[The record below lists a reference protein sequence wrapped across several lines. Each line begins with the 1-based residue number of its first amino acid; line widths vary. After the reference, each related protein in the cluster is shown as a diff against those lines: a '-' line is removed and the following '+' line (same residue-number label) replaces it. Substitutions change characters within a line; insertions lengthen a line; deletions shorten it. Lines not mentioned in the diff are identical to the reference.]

1 MRLKETLAAF
11 ACGAVAIMAWH
22 SLTVDVGAQAVD
34 DDTLIAC
41 IDRENAM
48 RVIAPEGSCAAGER
62 KIPLKLP
69 KVEKPCEKA
78 RQANIDGL
86 RRRIAE
92 LEGRA
97 DERVLDRKAM
107 APFEVVNE
115 AGVVVFSVKGP
126 AEGEPVGRT
135 EIFNDTGGRV
145 AVIAASDQGG
155 SVTVESGVSRPYL
168 GEVTGPAVATTLHA
182 FGDYADLGVRVR
194 ATTKLELG
202 RRRDGRYGLLIYG
215 DSDAVV
221 AGLGESDAGS
231 GVALVADANGNSR
244 VSVHCTAGTGAGEA
258 RILDAA
264 GKIVASL
271 SGAGLGES
279 GVLQL
284 RNNGEVVMVEAGVLQ
299 TGIGVVRAGPG
310 AFQHGIGFLGLPAS
324 WIEGKK

>member
-1 MRLKETLAAF
+1 MRVKDTIAAF
-11 ACGAVAIMAWH
+11 ACGAVAVIAWH
-22 SLTVDVGAQAVD
+22 ALIADVGAQAGD
-34 DDTLIAC
+34 EDTLIAC

-69 KVEKPCEKA
+69 KVEKPCDKA

-86 RRRIAE
+86 RQRIAE

-97 DERVLDRKAM
+97 DQRVLDRKAL

-126 AEGEPVGRT
+126 AEGGQVATT

-145 AVIAASDQGG
+145 AVVAASDEGG
-155 SVTVESGVSRPYL
+155 SVSVESGVSRPYV
-168 GEVTGPAVATTLHA
+168 GDVTGPAVATTLHA
-182 FGDYADLGVRVR
+182 FGNYADLSIRVR
-194 ATTKLELG
+194 ADKKLELG
-202 RRRDGRYGLLIYG
+202 RRPDGRYGLLLYG
-215 DSDAVV
+215 AGEDVV

-231 GVALVADANGNSR
+231 GVALVADAQGNTR
-244 VSVHCTAGTGAGEA
+244 VSVNCTAGTGSGEA

-264 GKIVASL
+264 GKIVASF

-284 RNNGEVVMVEAGVLQ
+284 RNNAEVVMVEAGVLQ
-299 TGIGVVRAGPG
+299 TGIGAVRAGPG
-310 AFQHGIGFLGLPAS
+310 AFQHGLGFLGLPAS